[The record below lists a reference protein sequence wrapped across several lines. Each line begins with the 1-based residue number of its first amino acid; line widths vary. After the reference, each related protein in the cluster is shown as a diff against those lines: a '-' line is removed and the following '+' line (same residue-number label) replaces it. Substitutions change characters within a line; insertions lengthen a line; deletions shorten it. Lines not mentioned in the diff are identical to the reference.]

1 MEAWDDVK
9 GRPLNPKMVQ
19 EARDQEMGYVR
30 HHKVYHYSSIK
41 ECFQKAGAAPIETRW
56 IDTNKGDEENPS
68 YRSRWVAKDF
78 RKAWVEAIFAATPNI
93 ESVRLLLADAA
104 NNCKVVGDL
113 KENTHVMIIDIK
125 RAYFYAPAQK
135 DIYIKLPP
143 EDPRAGEEGVC
154 GKLSKSL

>member
-1 MEAWDDVK
+1 MT
-9 GRPLNPKMVQ
+9 
-19 EARDQEMGYVR
+19 YVR
-30 HHKVYHYSSIK
+30 DHQVYEHSSIR
-41 ECFQKAGAAPIETRW
+41 ECYERTGAAPIDTRW
-56 IDTNKGDEENPS
+56 IDTNKGDEDNPQ

-113 KENTHVMIIDIK
+113 KGNTCVMIIDIK
-125 RAYFYAPAQK
+125 RAYFYAPAQR

-143 EDPRAGEEGVC
+143 EDHRAREEGIC
-154 GKLSKSL
+154 GKL